1 MIESFLTSI
10 IPSYYVSIITFIGI
24 FIILSISL
32 DIVNG
37 YTGQFSIGHAGFMA
51 VGAYAAAYLTFYHS
65 VNFVLATIAGAVAAA
80 VCGLVIGIP
89 TLRLRG
95 DYLAIATLGFAEI
108 IRVLFLNLEVT
119 GGPRGFS
126 GIAAETT
133 LTTALAGAIV
143 SFAVLYNF
151 TRSRYG
157 RSLMAIREDEIAA
170 ECVGVP
176 TTYFKV
182 LAFVVAAFFA
192 GVAGSLYA
200 HYLCFLHPSDFGL
213 LRSIEVLL
221 MIVLGGMGNLFGATI
236 GAVVLSVLPESLRS
250 YEGIQA
256 TTVAIFLFAVL
267 ITYRRGTERSAARY
281 WVTVVALF
289 ALVMGGLSYWEAAI
303 VEKVNQL
310 RMVIYSVLLIV
321 MMLFRPEGL
330 IGSAQFKLP
339 ARLVGRGAE
348 GERGA

>member
-10 IPSYYVSIITFIGI
+10 IPSYYVSILTFISI
-24 FIILSISL
+24 FIILAISL

-65 VNFVLATIAGAVAAA
+65 MNFFLATLAGAAAA
-80 VCGLVIGIP
+80 AICGLVIGIP

-126 GIAAETT
+126 GIATETT
-133 LTTALAGAIV
+133 LTAALVAALL
-143 SFAVLYNF
+143 SFVILYNL
-151 TRSRYG
+151 TRSRFG
-157 RSLMAIREDEIAA
+157 RSFMAIREDEIAA

-176 TTYFKV
+176 TTNFKI

-192 GVAGSLYA
+192 GIAGSLYA
-200 HYLCFLHPSDFGL
+200 HYLSFLHPSDFGL

-221 MIVLGGMGNLFGATI
+221 MIVLGGMGNLFGAAL
-236 GAVVLSVLPESLRS
+236 GATVLSILPESLRS
-250 YEGIQA
+250 FEGIQA
-256 TTVAIFLFAVL
+256 TLIVIYLFAVL
-267 ITYRRGTERSAARY
+267 ITYRKGVERSPLRY
-281 WVTVVALF
+281 WLTIIAIF
-289 ALVMGGLSYWEAAI
+289 GLLLLGLNVWQATI

-310 RMVIYSVLLIV
+310 RMVIYSILLIV

-330 IGSAQFKLP
+330 LGSVRFRLP
-339 ARLVGRGAE
+339 TRFGRAGDRD
-348 GERGA
+348 ERAA